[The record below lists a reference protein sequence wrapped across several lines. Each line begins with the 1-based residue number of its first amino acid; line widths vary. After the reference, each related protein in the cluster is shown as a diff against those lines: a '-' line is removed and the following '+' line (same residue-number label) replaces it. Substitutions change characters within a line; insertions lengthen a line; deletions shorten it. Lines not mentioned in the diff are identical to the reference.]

1 MSNEAGDVNDRME
14 FGGTYTFNHLL
25 AFDGLGNM
33 AKYNASGNVT
43 GGTSENQTHSFTLP
57 DLVVE

>member
-1 MSNEAGDVNDRME
+1 MRLRVNDRME

-33 AKYNASGNVT
+33 ANYNKQGGVSG
-43 GGTSENQTHSFTLP
+43 GSSENQTHSFILP
-57 DLVVE
+57 DLVLE